1 MIGETKKQRE
11 PKTTTTTT
19 TKKTLSDIE
28 FERVKSKMEDICED
42 YLAIFRH
49 GEIVPREDAEAQRL
63 RREFGE

>member
-11 PKTTTTTT
+11 PKTTTTTM
-19 TKKTLSDIE
+19 KTLSDKE
-28 FERVKSKMEDICED
+28 VERVKSKMEDICED

-49 GEIVPREDAEAQRL
+49 GEIVPRREDAEAQRL

>member
-19 TKKTLSDIE
+19 RKTLSDKE

-42 YLAIFRH
+42 YLAIFGH
-49 GEIVPREDAEAQRL
+49 GEIVPRREDAEAQRL

>member
-19 TKKTLSDIE
+19 RKTLSDKE

>member
-11 PKTTTTTT
+11 PKTTTTTR
-19 TKKTLSDIE
+19 KTLSDKE

-42 YLAIFRH
+42 YLAIFGH
-49 GEIVPREDAEAQRL
+49 GEIAPRREDAEAQRL

>member
-11 PKTTTTTT
+11 PKTTTTTM
-19 TKKTLSDIE
+19 KTLSDKE
-28 FERVKSKMEDICED
+28 VERVKSKMEDICED